1 MTLSELINV
10 ILIRLN
16 YKLIIFS
23 GCADNHNINTTT
35 DNHNINTTVY
45 HSHMCVHVT
54 VVCEVSHIEHAPY
67 NSVLLSKFLLVFLLS
82 FGSCFLRYSADQIS
96 GMKPSFTLEEVE
108 IKFLCQVVET
118 FNWPLRS
125 SIDIVHKR
133 RVFYGSIELK
143 HWTFQCSK
151 SVI

>member
-1 MTLSELINV
+1 MGKNKGLFLFIFELLIIDFVRLLINV

-23 GCADNHNINTTT
+23 GCADNPNINTTTT

-96 GMKPSFTLEEVE
+96 GMKPSFTFGRGWDQ
-108 IKFLCQVVET
+108 I
-118 FNWPLRS
+118 PLS
-125 SIDIVHKR
+125 SCGNI
-133 RVFYGSIELK
+133 
-143 HWTFQCSK
+143 
-151 SVI
+151 

>member
-1 MTLSELINV
+1 MSELIKV

-23 GCADNHNINTTT
+23 GCADNHNIN
-35 DNHNINTTVY
+35 NHNINTTVY

-67 NSVLLSKFLLVFLLS
+67 NSVLLSKLLLVFLLS
-82 FGSCFLRYSADQIS
+82 FGSCFPRYSADQIS
-96 GMKPSFTLEEVE
+96 VMRPSFTLEEVE

-125 SIDIVHKR
+125 NIDIVHKT
-133 RVFYGSIELK
+133 RVFYDSIELK
-143 HWTFQCSK
+143 HWTFQYSK

>member
-1 MTLSELINV
+1 MSELINV

-23 GCADNHNINTTT
+23 GCADNHNINTMYS
-35 DNHNINTTVY
+35 ISQ
-45 HSHMCVHVT
+45 SH
-54 VVCEVSHIEHAPY
+54 VCTCDCGLWSIPYRACSLQFSFIEQALTSVSA
-67 NSVLLSKFLLVFLLS
+67 VFWLLLSEI
-82 FGSCFLRYSADQIS
+82 Q
-96 GMKPSFTLEEVE
+96 EEVE

-125 SIDIVHKR
+125 NIDIVHKT
-133 RVFYGSIELK
+133 RVFYDSIELK